1 MIALLLASLLFARC
15 HSVGEL
21 PDRVCSPGV
30 SETTDLAVIC
40 GSSTRERRHVSRELR
55 RQVFAE
61 YGIAWSNRGGWILDH
76 VVPLEAGGANAMG
89 NLWPEPVAESTLKD
103 VAERKAHALICS
115 GAMPVAEVQAR
126 IARDWRTIR

>member
-15 HSVGEL
+15 HSVGAL

-76 VVPLEAGGANAMG
+76 VVPLEVGGANVIQ
-89 NLWPEPVAESTLKD
+89 NLAPQTRTDAEAKD
-103 VAERKAHALICS
+103 LYEGLAHREVCS
-115 GAMPVAEVQAR
+115 GRMTVGAAQA
-126 IARDWRTIR
+126 AFMADWRTIR